1 MLLQSATQVVIVVD
15 GAQHLAAKLANLTEQ
30 QLAVELIRSV
40 TVASAMR
47 QTRRCLALSGNV
59 TRYLST
65 SLSIHLSLFNLSL

>member
-40 TVASAMR
+40 TVAAAMR

-59 TRYLST
+59 TRYV
-65 SLSIHLSLFNLSL
+65 NLLIYTFISF